1 MILKLV
7 FFGLHILYIFI
18 TIILPFFYIF
28 ALILPIVTILTW
40 YFNNNKCLIT
50 QTEKYL
56 FDETIIEFYYKST
69 NQNNKKTG
77 FIVPKSQRYTVI
89 IIFLIQIIFNI
100 NNFNELLFKIQE
112 I

>member
-1 MILKLV
+1 MILKFI
-7 FFGLHILYIFI
+7 FFGLHVLYILT
-18 TIILPFFYIF
+18 TIILPFFYYI

-56 FDETIIEFYYKST
+56 FDETIIEFYYKSI
-69 NQNNKKTG
+69 NQNEKKTG
-77 FIVPKSQRYTVI
+77 FVVPQSQRYSVI

-100 NNFNELLFKIQE
+100 YYFYELLLKI
-112 I
+112 

>member
-1 MILKLV
+1 MILKFI
-7 FFGLHILYIFI
+7 FFGLHVLYILT
-18 TIILPFFYIF
+18 TIILPFFYYLG
-28 ALILPIVTILTW
+28 LILPTITILTW

-56 FDETIIEFYYKST
+56 FDETIIEFYYKSI
-69 NQNNKKTG
+69 NQNDKKTG
-77 FIVPKSQRYTVI
+77 FTVPKDQRYSVI

-100 NNFNELLFKIQE
+100 YYFYELLLE